1 MRDKLMYSSGDWR
14 HDVRVPLMPGPC
26 LDRLSS
32 HRKRQQVYAE
42 CFGKV
47 RERSALVAAREVEL
61 GHALEAIRRDG
72 QSVISGGIGGD
83 GEDGFEDEEVQEGK
97 DGE

>member
-1 MRDKLMYSSGDWR
+1 
-14 HDVRVPLMPGPC
+14 
-26 LDRLSS
+26 
-32 HRKRQQVYAE
+32 VYAE

-72 QSVISGGIGGD
+72 QSVISGGSDIGSD
-83 GEDGFEDEEVQEGK
+83 EEDGEVQEGK
-97 DGE
+97 VGE

>member
-1 MRDKLMYSSGDWR
+1 MRDELMSSIGDRR
-14 HDVRVPLMPGPC
+14 HDVRVPLTHGPW

-83 GEDGFEDEEVQEGK
+83 GEDGFEEEVQEGK

>member
-1 MRDKLMYSSGDWR
+1 MMCASLS
-14 HDVRVPLMPGPC
+14 C
-26 LDRLSS
+26 LDRALTAYLRTESGS
-32 HRKRQQVYAE
+32 RCTPSVSA
-42 CFGKV
+42 
-47 RERSALVAAREVEL
+47 RSENGVEL

>member
-1 MRDKLMYSSGDWR
+1 
-14 HDVRVPLMPGPC
+14 VRAPLTPGPRH
-26 LDRLSS
+26 DRLSS
-32 HRKRQQVYAE
+32 YRKRQQVYAE

-72 QSVISGGIGGD
+72 QSVITGGIGGD
-83 GEDGFEDEEVQEGK
+83 GEDGFEDGEVQEGK

>member
-1 MRDKLMYSSGDWR
+1 MTSPGNRR
-14 HDVRVPLMPGPC
+14 HDVRAPLTHGPC

-72 QSVISGGIGGD
+72 QSVISGGSDIGSD
-83 GEDGFEDEEVQEGK
+83 EEDGEVQEGK
-97 DGE
+97 VGE

>member
-1 MRDKLMYSSGDWR
+1 MTPLGNRR
-14 HDVRVPLMPGPC
+14 HDVRVSLTPGPC

-32 HRKRQQVYAE
+32 RRKRQQVYAE

-47 RERSALVAAREVEL
+47 RERSALVATREVEL
-61 GHALEAIRRDG
+61 GHALEAIWRDG

-83 GEDGFEDEEVQEGK
+83 GDDGFEDGEVQEGK